1 MATSLG
7 FVSTSWNNAGIY
19 DSIATLSVSGILNIR
34 LLLPFGNGSGI
45 LLSMFDK
52 ETQSS
57 SGGFGHL

>member
-1 MATSLG
+1 LKSYESIGFFPVLSSL
-7 FVSTSWNNAGIY
+7 NL

-45 LLSMFDK
+45 LLSMSDK

-57 SGGFGHL
+57 SG

>member
-1 MATSLG
+1 MQ
-7 FVSTSWNNAGIY
+7 STDLETNKNRRDIE
-19 DSIATLSVSGILNIR
+19 LSMPILNIR

-45 LLSMFDK
+45 LLSMSDK